1 MVQTKLMIRLFT
13 NPTVIS
19 KFELSHSSSFLPSP
33 ISPDEYFSDLIRAY
47 REEIE
52 ALYNLGC
59 RQIQID
65 DPSFCFICVPSMRA
79 GMRDLGEDP
88 EVMMMQYINVYNALF
103 EDKPDDLIVGVH
115 MCRGNFR
122 VSLFSFYFNFTV
134 FIRESIGDALL

>member
-1 MVQTKLMIRLFT
+1 
-13 NPTVIS
+13 
-19 KFELSHSSSFLPSP
+19 
-33 ISPDEYFSDLIRAY
+33 
-47 REEIE
+47 
-52 ALYNLGC
+52 
-59 RQIQID
+59 
-65 DPSFCFICVPSMRA
+65 MRA